1 MKERRIGR
9 FTVANK
15 LLHAAIDSGHGANLF
30 AGMVPLDIQRDFIQD
45 QTTFI
50 AWCPQFMVIDEGRI
64 IPEYVAVFRE
74 GNTIPE
80 WKHVEGT

>member
-1 MKERRIGR
+1 
-9 FTVANK
+9 
-15 LLHAAIDSGHGANLF
+15 
-30 AGMVPLDIQRDFIQD
+30 MVPLDIQRDFIQD